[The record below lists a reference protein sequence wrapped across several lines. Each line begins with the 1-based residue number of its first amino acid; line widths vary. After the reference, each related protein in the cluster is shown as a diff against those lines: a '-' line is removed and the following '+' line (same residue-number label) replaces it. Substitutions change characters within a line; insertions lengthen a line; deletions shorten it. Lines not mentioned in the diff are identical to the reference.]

1 MAIST
6 DPKIMGGK
14 PCISG
19 TRVTVSVV
27 LGLLASGRTHAEI
40 LEAYPYLTEEN
51 IRESMQYAAWRMQEQ
66 EVALN

>member
-1 MAIST
+1 MAVST

-19 TRVTVSVV
+19 TRVTVGVV

-40 LEAYPYLTEEN
+40 LAAYPYLTEQN
-51 IRESMQYAAWRMQEQ
+51 ILESIEYAAWRMQEQ